1 MSKRVAALFTL
12 AAFVIFSTSCTMW
25 KTREINTTADYP
37 RENRKILSVVKASGE
52 LVEFS
57 KSNPGRLI
65 GNVII
70 GEATVVVEKS
80 SEIVGPFPSIKKDGH
95 GRIFEVT
102 DSSGRVH
109 SVQEVLK
116 EETNKLTVQ
125 TRYSTSGGVSIPLSE
140 VKLVRFK
147 TTNGVMTALAVAG
160 GIAGVWLGLA
170 AYYIGR
176 D

>member
-1 MSKRVAALFTL
+1 
-12 AAFVIFSTSCTMW
+12 MW

-37 RENRKILSVVKASGE
+37 RENRKILSVVKTSGE

-65 GNVII
+65 GHVII
-70 GEATVVVEKS
+70 GEATVVVEKR
-80 SEIVGPFPSIKKDGH
+80 SEIVGPFPSIKKDDH
-95 GRIFEVT
+95 GRIYAVT
-102 DSSGRVH
+102 DASGRVH
-109 SVQEVLK
+109 FVLEVLK

-125 TRYSTSGGVSIPLSE
+125 ARYSTSTGVSIPLSE

-147 TTNGVMTALAVAG
+147 ATNGVMTAFAVLGVLAG
-160 GIAGVWLGLA
+160 GLLWLMS
-170 AYYIGR
+170 YYINR